1 VSVTRSICL
10 TTLILVLLILSGCGA
25 ARNDLHIEQGTVLEL
40 EKTPFY
46 PQDMYQCGPAS
57 LAMLLG
63 ASGVII
69 DPDVLA
75 PQIYLPA
82 RRGSLQ
88 LELIS
93 ASRRY
98 GRIPYIIDGELPALI
113 SEIRAGRPV
122 LVLQNLGINIIPAYH
137 YAVVIGVLPPDKIVL
152 RSGTTRRLVMDA
164 DDFLATW
171 RRVDSWGMIIL
182 NPGELPEDPDPIR
195 YLDAASSFEISGNIM
210 EAELAYRAAR
220 NVWPY
225 NQTVMIALGNNYLL
239 QARYHEA
246 ALIYKELLV
255 INPEHVAASNN
266 LAEALV
272 KNGCYGQALAVIN
285 QTVKIAEGL
294 DSPLTEIVI
303 QTQQEISQQ
312 MKLVQPGQQGR
323 CTDLQ

>member
-1 VSVTRSICL
+1 MSVTRSICL
-10 TTLILVLLILSGCGA
+10 VVSILLTLILSGCGA
-25 ARNDLHIEQGTVLEL
+25 AINVLHLEGETVLEL
-40 EKTPFY
+40 EDTPFY

-57 LAMLLG
+57 LAIVLG
-63 ASGVII
+63 ASDVII
-69 DPDVLA
+69 DPDVLT

-98 GRIPYIIDGELPALI
+98 GRIPYIIDGELSALI
-113 SEIRAGRPV
+113 SELQAGRPV

-152 RSGTTRRLVMDA
+152 RSGTARRLVMDA
-164 DDFLATW
+164 DDFLVTW
-171 RRVDSWGMIIL
+171 RRADSWGMIIL
-182 NPGELPEDPDPIR
+182 NPGELPENPDPVR

-210 EAELAYRAAR
+210 GAELAYKAACDA
-220 NVWPY
+220 WPY
-225 NQTVMIALGNNYLL
+225 NQTAMIALGNNYLL

-246 ALIYKELLV
+246 VLIYKELLKM
-255 INPEHVAASNN
+255 NPEHVAASNN
-266 LAEALV
+266 LAEALA
-272 KNGCYGQALAVIN
+272 KDGCYSQALAVIN

-294 DSPLTEIVI
+294 DSPLTGIVI
-303 QTQQEISQQ
+303 QTQQEISHQ
-312 MKLVQPGQQGR
+312 MKLVQPGQQRR

>member
-1 VSVTRSICL
+1 
-10 TTLILVLLILSGCGA
+10 
-25 ARNDLHIEQGTVLEL
+25 
-40 EKTPFY
+40 
-46 PQDMYQCGPAS
+46 MYQCGPAS

-63 ASGVII
+63 ASDVII

-88 LELIS
+88 IELIS

-98 GRIPYIIDGELPALI
+98 SRIPYMIDGELSALI
-113 SEIRAGRPV
+113 SELRAGRPV
-122 LVLQNLGINIIPAYH
+122 LVLQNLGINIIPVYH

-171 RRVDSWGMIIL
+171 RRANSWGMIIL
-182 NPGELPEDPDPIR
+182 NPGELPEDPDPVR
-195 YLDAASSFEISGNIM
+195 YLDAASSFEISGNIIG
-210 EAELAYRAAR
+210 AELAYRAAC
-220 NVWPY
+220 NIWPY
-225 NQTVMIALGNNYLL
+225 NQTAKIALGNNYLL
-239 QARYHEA
+239 QARHHEA
-246 ALIYKELLV
+246 ALIYKELLK

-266 LAEALV
+266 LAEALA
-272 KNGCYGQALAVIN
+272 KDGCYAQALAVIN

-303 QTQQEISQQ
+303 HTQQEISQQ
-312 MKLVQPGQQGR
+312 MSLVQPDQQGR
-323 CTDLQ
+323 CTDSQ